1 MAVFYSI
8 QYFSKQT
15 EGSDQT
21 ALDAQSDLWLSCP
34 YMRQRQHG
42 SFSFQQETK
51 RQREIQE

>member
-34 YMRQRQHG
+34 YMRQR
-42 SFSFQQETK
+42 
-51 RQREIQE
+51 